1 MCYGYEV
8 SFNPHHPVFVF
19 ENRLKYFFLLKQ
31 FCQSHFLKPSLVFQ
45 PEEEGDVSSDG
56 HVPGAMKII
65 RVVRE
70 KGSVPSAKLISA
82 KGISMVTFVSYR
94 FKRFLFAGFNPQ
106 FILTMWF
113 PPLFILTMCFPPL
126 NPF

>member
-1 MCYGYEV
+1 V
-8 SFNPHHPVFVF
+8 A
-19 ENRLKYFFLLKQ
+19 
-31 FCQSHFLKPSLVFQ
+31 
-45 PEEEGDVSSDG
+45 
-56 HVPGAMKII
+56 GAMKII

-82 KGISMVTFVSYR
+82 KGISMVTFFLIS
-94 FKRFLFAGFNPQ
+94 FSRFLFADFNSQ

-113 PPLFILTMCFPPL
+113 PPL